1 MRNKR
6 FAVLAM
12 AAIMAA
18 SSAMPVMAD
27 DAAVEIETNDET
39 SENQGGGARRNTYNW

>member
-27 DAAVEIETNDET
+27 DDTVEIET
-39 SENQGGGARRNTYNW
+39 SENQGGGARRDARNW